1 MYIGFLLVTAFLSM
15 WLSNTATAAMMAPLA
30 SAVMDHLTTMAT
42 PAHHNR
48 GAGGEDEGHKQL
60 GEGEEEQQDMVR
72 QSVNQAL
79 QDYIVEERLVRE
91 QGCIVLGLVIESCQ
105 VACLL
110 FNLQFPV

>member
-1 MYIGFLLVTAFLSM
+1 MAHGHACLLSVYVGFLLVTAFLSM

-79 QDYIVEERLVRE
+79 QDYI
-91 QGCIVLGLVIESCQ
+91 G
-105 VACLL
+105 
-110 FNLQFPV
+110 